1 MPANVSTP
9 NTTTTTAPQTL
20 LDELL
25 ASARYKRPDG
35 LKPLVN
41 AGLQPAEGASDV
53 TSDARFISSLAA
65 VLFNLRVNLDETRGE
80 EAIVTKQRLQKI
92 IEYIDTLINAQLR
105 EVYKEPNFRAL
116 EQAWRNIED
125 LVRNV
130 DFTKNIKISLF
141 DASKEEVFEDL
152 EMNSADVA
160 GSEIFK
166 KLYVAEYDQYGGEP
180 YGGIMGLYEFDQG
193 RKDMVWLETM
203 GKIATACHAPFIGSV
218 TPQFF
223 GCNSMDELNQ
233 LRDLS
238 TLLSTPKYKRWNELR
253 RSEEAAYIGLVLP
266 RVMLRPPYND
276 ETYPAEDIS
285 FNERNGVEEGQEDGG
300 YLWGSAV
307 MLFARNLARSFAS
320 TGWCQYIRGPRAGGQ
335 IENLAAHQ
343 FELRGERQTKT
354 AVEIAMPDF
363 REYELAKAGFI
374 PLIQKKGANEAAFY
388 SAQSVKYS
396 ETFKDPKDSEN
407 SQLVTNLAYTFS
419 ITRIAHYLKCI
430 MRDNIGSS
438 ANALSVQSQI
448 DRWIAGYTTALVN
461 PDDLTLRYYPFK
473 AYSLEVLEV
482 PGKIGWYHCKLSV
495 LPHVQFEGLDVD
507 LRIDARLGA

>member
-1 MPANVSTP
+1 MPENETTSTGG
-9 NTTTTTAPQTL
+9 TTSESRTL

-25 ASARYKRPDG
+25 ESARYTRPTSFEPM
-35 LKPLVN
+35 LKE
-41 AGLQPAEGASDV
+41 GLQPVDESERDILE
-53 TSDARFISSLAA
+53 SERFISSLAA
-65 VLFNLRVNLDETRGE
+65 VLFNLEVNLDKERGE
-80 EAIVTKQRLQKI
+80 EAIITKQRLQKI
-92 IEYIDTLINAQLR
+92 IEYIDDLINEQLR
-105 EVYKEPNFRAL
+105 EVYNSPNFKAL
-116 EQAWRNIED
+116 EQVWRNIED

-130 DFTKNIKISLF
+130 DFSANIKLSLL
-141 DASKEEVFEDL
+141 DVSKEEVFEDL
-152 EMNSADVA
+152 EMNSADIA
-160 GSEIFK
+160 GSELFK
-166 KLYVAEYDQYGGEP
+166 KLYIAEYDQYGGEP

-203 GKIATACHAPFIGSV
+203 GKIATACHAPFV
-218 TPQFF
+218 AAVKPEFF
-223 GCNSMDELNQ
+223 GCTSMAELNQ

-253 RSEEAAYIGLVLP
+253 RSEEAAYLGLVLP
-266 RVMLRPPYND
+266 RIMLRPPYND
-276 ETYPAEDIS
+276 ETYPADDIS
-285 FNERNGVEEGQEDGG
+285 FNELVDSGDDG

-307 MLFARNLARSFAS
+307 LLFARNLARSFAS

-335 IENLAAHQ
+335 IENLATHQ

-354 AVEIAMPDF
+354 AVEISMPDF
-363 REYELAKAGFI
+363 REYELAQAGFI

-388 SAQSVKYS
+388 SAQSIKRS
-396 ETFKDPKDSEN
+396 EVFKDPKDSEN

-438 ANALSVQSQI
+438 ANALSIQNQI

-473 AYSLEVLEV
+473 AYSLEVVDV
-482 PGKIGWYHCKLSV
+482 PGKIGWYHCSLSV
-495 LPHVQFEGLDVD
+495 LPHIQFEGLDVD